1 MEDYFVKMFEVFII
15 YMYFREIE
23 YFIFYI
29 CIKKI
34 IKDMENV
41 RYMYLG

>member
-23 YFIFYI
+23 YLFIIWNF
-29 CIKKI
+29 
-34 IKDMENV
+34 
-41 RYMYLG
+41 

>member
-23 YFIFYI
+23 YLFIIWNF
-29 CIKKI
+29 
-34 IKDMENV
+34 
-41 RYMYLG
+41 L